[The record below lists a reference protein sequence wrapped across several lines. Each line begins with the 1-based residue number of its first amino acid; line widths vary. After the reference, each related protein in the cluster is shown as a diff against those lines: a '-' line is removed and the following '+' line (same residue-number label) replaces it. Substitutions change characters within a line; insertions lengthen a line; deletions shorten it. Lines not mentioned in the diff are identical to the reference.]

1 MCPALIVV
9 NEETYKVDAVLI
21 NNVDTF
27 ATTMQTPLKSLRLT
41 ALLAMSTLPLATNAQ
56 APSPES
62 PYLRLMRQA
71 AEHAK
76 AHHAL
81 SPVLSPIDAS
91 VLTNDPAAQVPV
103 TALQHAGTRV
113 IPWTT
118 NDPDRMR
125 AIIRIGVD
133 GLISDYPDRLQQ
145 VIAEE
150 RTAASTP
157 EDKARMAHF
166 DVEAHRGG
174 RGLRPENTLPSFES
188 GMDQGISTIE
198 TDTGVTSDGVSLIW
212 HDQFLNPQSC
222 RRADGK
228 AYTLANRVYI
238 QDLSLSDAQHTFLCD
253 NIHTGTSFATTQQ
266 NDLALSPVA
275 VAFAAREKL
284 ISPYVPTYA
293 EQLFRFARF
302 YSDYYRTGPGKTHP
316 DAARRAHTGETVRF
330 NLETKIIPDHLPKV
344 VTDVLAPNVPAEM
357 LRNHT
362 VSPQAFVD
370 ALCGAIERSHMES
383 RSDVQSFDFRTLQL
397 VEEQH
402 STILT
407 VYLTQDSRLLSSE
420 FLPES
425 LRQ

>member
-1 MCPALIVV
+1 MPNSIGLLCLPAL
-9 NEETYKVDAVLI
+9 
-21 NNVDTF
+21 F
-27 ATTMQTPLKSLRLT
+27 
-41 ALLAMSTLPLATNAQ
+41 AMSTLPLTMYPQ
-56 APSPES
+56 STSPEN
-62 PYLRLMRQA
+62 PYVRLMRQA

-81 SPVLSPIDAS
+81 SPVLSPIDSS
-91 VLTNDPAAQVPV
+91 VLTQDSIAQVPV
-103 TALQHAGTRV
+103 TALQHAGIRV

-118 NDPDRMR
+118 NDPDKMR
-125 AIIRIGVD
+125 TILRIGVD

-145 VIAEE
+145 VVAED
-150 RTAASTP
+150 RSAASTP
-157 EDKARMAHF
+157 EDKARIARF

-228 AYTLANRVYI
+228 AYTLADRVYV
-238 QDLSLSDAQHTFLCD
+238 QDLSVSDAQHTYICD
-253 NIHTGTSFATTQQ
+253 TVHTGTSFATTQQ

-275 VAFAAREKL
+275 VAFATREKL

-293 EQLFRFARF
+293 EQIFRFTRF
-302 YSDYYRTGPGKTHP
+302 YTEYYRTGAGKTHP
-316 DAARRAHTGETVRF
+316 EAARRAHTGETVRF
-330 NLETKIIPDHLPKV
+330 NLETKIIPDHLPKA
-344 VTDVLAPNVPAEM
+344 VTDILASNVPAEM
-357 LRNHT
+357 LTNHT
-362 VSPQAFVD
+362 ASPQAFVD
-370 ALCGAIERSHMES
+370 ALCGAIQRSHMES

-402 STILT
+402 PTMLT
-407 VYLTQDSRLLSSE
+407 VYLTEDSRLLSSE